1 MGKEGFER
9 ERRDLSE
16 KGAIRVRKEGRDL
29 SDKGDL
35 SEKRGAC

>member
-16 KGAIRVRKEGRDL
+16 KGAIRVRKERVEWERR
-29 SDKGDL
+29 DL
-35 SEKRGAC
+35 SEKGGI